1 MKLLSAQNITYSI
14 NENKLFNNLSF
25 EIYSGEGLHIKGG
38 NGSGKSTL
46 LRIIMGITSPSK
58 GSIETYDQDFNIS
71 YLGHKNAIKNYLTPL
86 ENLELVFNYAELKI
100 AFEWLGKFNL
110 LAVQDELTA
119 SLSFGQQK
127 KLALIR
133 VLARS
138 SDLIVLDE
146 PMVGLDK
153 AAAEQLSSFLVKK
166 LSEGASLIL
175 TSHIDP
181 MINCKVLNLG
191 AMNAEIN

>member
-14 NENKLFNNLSF
+14 NGNKLFHNLSF
-25 EIYSGEGLHIKGG
+25 EINAGEGLHIKGG

-58 GSIETYDQDFNIS
+58 GLIETYDQDLSIS
-71 YLGHKNAIKNYLTPL
+71 YLGHKNAIKNYLSPL
-86 ENLELVFNYAELKI
+86 ENLKLLFNDAELKI
-100 AFEWLGKFNL
+100 ALKWLGKFGL
-110 LAVQDELTA
+110 LDVQDELTA

-133 VLARS
+133 VFTKS
-138 SDLIVLDE
+138 SELIVLDE
-146 PMVGLDK
+146 PLVGLDK
-153 AAAEQLSSFLVKK
+153 TTAELFSSFLVQK
-166 LSEGASLIL
+166 LSEGVGLIL

-191 AMNAEIN
+191 GKNAETS

>member
-14 NENKLFNNLSF
+14 NENKLFHNLSF
-25 EIYSGEGLHIKGG
+25 EVNAGEGLHIKGG

-58 GSIETYDQDFNIS
+58 GSIEIYDQDLKIS

-86 ENLELVFNYAELKI
+86 ENLELLFNDAELKI
-100 AFEWLGKFNL
+100 AFEWLGKFGL
-110 LAVQDELTA
+110 LDMQDELTA

-133 VLARS
+133 VLAKS
-138 SDLIVLDE
+138 SNLMILDE
-146 PMVGLDK
+146 PLVGLDQ
-153 AAAEQLSSFLVKK
+153 ATAGQLSNFLVHK
-166 LSEGASLIL
+166 LSEGVGVVL
-175 TSHIDP
+175 TSHINP
-181 MINCKVLNLG
+181 MIDCQVLDLG
-191 AMNAEIN
+191 AKNA